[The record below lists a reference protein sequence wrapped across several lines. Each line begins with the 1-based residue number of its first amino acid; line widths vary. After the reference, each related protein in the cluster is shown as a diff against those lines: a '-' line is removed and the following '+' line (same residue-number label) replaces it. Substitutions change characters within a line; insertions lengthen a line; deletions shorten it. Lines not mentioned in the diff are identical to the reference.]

1 MSSSRRGSN
10 PHEASSE
17 RLSSIGLFANRCWMK
32 IVLSILSA
40 SILLMGCAT
49 PEEKAQAAAE
59 RQRREEMEHQ
69 KQLEEEAREN
79 FERERDRHAGIHD
92 DREEARREGAEEAAD
107 RAREIAEERE
117 EAAEVASRYRA
128 YEVVYARQLGKRP
141 SQLTPAER
149 AWVREKFD

>member
-1 MSSSRRGSN
+1 
-10 PHEASSE
+10 
-17 RLSSIGLFANRCWMK
+17 
-32 IVLSILSA
+32 
-40 SILLMGCAT
+40 
-49 PEEKAQAAAE
+49 
-59 RQRREEMEHQ
+59 MEHQ

-92 DREEARREGAEEAAD
+92 DREEARREGAEESAD

-117 EAAEVASRYRA
+117 EVAEEASRYRA

-149 AWVREKFD
+149 AWVRTKFD